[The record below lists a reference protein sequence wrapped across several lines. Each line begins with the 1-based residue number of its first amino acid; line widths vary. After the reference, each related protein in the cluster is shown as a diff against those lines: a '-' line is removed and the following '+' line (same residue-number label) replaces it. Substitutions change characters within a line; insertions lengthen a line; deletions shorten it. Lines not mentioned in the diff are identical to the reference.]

1 MIVMRLVVLV
11 PFKARLDT
19 VEKARFPGLVLVLPF
34 VVPLVQKHLKKLVK
48 QKCTEKREHIF
59 SPQHPLIRCPT
70 KLQNVK
76 VQAGQQ
82 WPACRHPVKVLIYLK
97 VTCLTLMFSFR
108 MPNFH

>member
-11 PFKARLDT
+11 PFKPRLDT

-48 QKCTEKREHIF
+48 QNALKNVNAFFTTILLSGVH
-59 SPQHPLIRCPT
+59 SLPT

-76 VQAGQQ
+76 MQEGQA
-82 WPACRHPVKVLIYLK
+82 RHAG
-97 VTCLTLMFSFR
+97 TL
-108 MPNFH
+108 